1 MSVDVKRQMAM
12 LRSASRA
19 RNEAYAD
26 KRNERKLQEG
36 MAEIFSNPGDNPESG
51 VIDSSADQPSNSDS
65 DKKFEVP
72 KQDFR
77 PSKKESGE
85 YKTPV
90 SSATM
95 YGMYE
100 QDDSPAAQQSFI
112 DQYTSQN
119 TEKQKRYAGD
129 AMNVFNKYGKMDAR
143 AYSDESMENAI
154 GRSTQYSYDRADR
167 QTGLVLGDIW
177 HDQYNTSS
185 WNWPKAPD
193 EIKSNAADIAKQ
205 AKEDIEDI

>member
-36 MAEIFSNPGDNPESG
+36 MAEIFSNVGDNPESG
-51 VIDSSADQPSNSDS
+51 VIDSSADQPSDS
-65 DKKFEVP
+65 NQKFEVP
-72 KQDFR
+72 KQEFK
-77 PSKKESGE
+77 PAKKGSSE

-90 SSATM
+90 STATM

-100 QDDSPAAQQSFI
+100 QDDSPAAQKDFM
-112 DQYTSQN
+112 DRYTSEN
-119 TEKQKRYAGD
+119 TSKQQRYAGD
-129 AMNVFNKYGKMDAR
+129 AMNVFNKYGKLDAR

-193 EIKSNAADIAKQ
+193 EIKSNASQIAKD